1 MKLQISKKE
10 TAEAVKNR
18 EFCVLYQP
26 QVNMITGEI
35 LGAEA
40 LVRWRRPG
48 AGLLTPD
55 IFIPALEKNGM
66 MPLLDCEVL
75 CLVGEDLHEA
85 QNDGISF
92 GMISVNL
99 TRLHAGQY
107 SGRYVGQ
114 CARMEIGED
123 ILYFELTETAENA
136 ENEEEILVFAEQ
148 LKRNGFRI
156 AMDDYGTG
164 NSTLKMLDQISFD
177 ILKLDRYFVS
187 RIGEEKAETILHST
201 ISMAKKLGMEVV
213 AEGVE
218 TREQALF
225 LMENGCT
232 VGQGYYY
239 SRPLSKEQYRRYR
252 SEGKRLPG
260 PEAKMKKEAY
270 YGEVI

>member
-1 MKLQISKKE
+1 MKMQISKKE

-26 QVNMITGEI
+26 QVNMMTGEI

-48 AGLLTPD
+48 AGMLTPD
-55 IFIPALEKNGM
+55 LFIPVLEKNGM

-75 CLVGEDLHEA
+75 CIVSEDLREA
-85 QNDGISF
+85 QNEGISF
-92 GMISVNL
+92 GVISVNL
-99 TRLHAGQY
+99 SRLHAGQHSGQY
-107 SGRYVGQ
+107 VGRYT
-114 CARMEIGED
+114 RMEIGKN
-123 ILYFELTETAENA
+123 ILSFELTETAENA
-136 ENEEEILVFAEQ
+136 ADEKKILAFAEQ
-148 LKRNGFRI
+148 LQRNGFRV

-187 RIGEEKAETILHST
+187 RIGEKKAETILHST

-225 LMENGCT
+225 LLKNGCT

-239 SRPLSKEQYRRYR
+239 SRPLSKEQYRKFR
-252 SEGKRLPG
+252 SEGKILPG
-260 PEAKMKKEAY
+260 SEQKQGTDEKRKK
-270 YGEVI
+270 